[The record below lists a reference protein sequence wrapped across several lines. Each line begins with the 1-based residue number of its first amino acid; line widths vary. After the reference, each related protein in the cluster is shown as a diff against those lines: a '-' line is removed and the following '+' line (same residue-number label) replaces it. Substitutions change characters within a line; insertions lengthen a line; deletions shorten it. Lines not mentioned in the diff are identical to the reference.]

1 MHLSILIVVIS
12 SFNAHSSPTSPNPLP
27 LILPYPEGSN
37 DSLPVFHNLSSLDTG
52 TSRTYCSA
60 QQYGSNLSWDSCV
73 QAWEKMP
80 QSSMQQTY
88 VARTQNRRNG
98 IRLPLRYLSDDA
110 ACAITINQK
119 KKANPGNVDVSTDSE
134 IAGAAVEVLERCV
147 KESKLG
153 GYVTN
158 FCKR

>member
-1 MHLSILIVVIS
+1 MHLTILLVAIS
-12 SFNAHSSPTSPNPLP
+12 ACNARSSLTLPNLLP
-27 LILPYPEGSN
+27 LTLSNLNLSN
-37 DSLPVFHNLSSLDTG
+37 DSLPRFHNSSSLG
-52 TSRTYCSA
+52 TDRSRIYCSA

-80 QSSMQQTY
+80 QSSIQQAY
-88 VARTQNRRNG
+88 VARTRNRRNG

-119 KKANPGNVDVSTDSE
+119 KKASPGRADVSTDSG

-147 KESKLG
+147 KESKVG